1 MADLLSADTL
11 TGAGL
16 ALAAA
21 GVIAGIRW
29 LVAGK
34 AKQLDGLP
42 AQIHQVQMDLV
53 KIGARL
59 DRAEADIANDKAGRR
74 AFAAVETDVA
84 VIRTTLSAIQVE
96 QRDMWS
102 QINKGRTAA

>member
-42 AQIHQVQMDLV
+42 ALIHQMQMDQV
-53 KIGARL
+53 RITARL
-59 DRAEADIANDKAGRR
+59 DRAEAEIANDKAGR
-74 AFAAVETDVA
+74 AAVSAMQTDIA
-84 VIRTTLSAIQVE
+84 VIRSTMASFQQE

-102 QINKGRTAA
+102 QINKTKTPV